1 MNWKR
6 VITLGFLGI
15 TLGVGQSYGLDIN
28 IPGAFPPA
36 PEDSYQHYRID
47 PKVTRLMEQS
57 IEKEIPAIRA
67 KDPNYDRSQLESDIY
82 ATKELNNAVMYSR
95 TVLILRDNRSD
106 IKFTAPYES
115 GIGIARL
122 DNTKDVV
129 RMGRIFSRIAQ
140 LGYEVRPQPKGNL
153 WENTNIEYSKLNS
166 DILRKEF
173 EGSKGD
179 IRPDGSKMLGSGTFA
194 YKGIEK
200 ATWDV
205 IKYDS
210 DNIIGT
216 LNFTLPTSPTRSYH
230 IGYQMSDR
238 LNHDVLKDN
247 EQEIMNSTM
256 APLVNTIL
264 PSIKPASA
272 ILENTTPV
280 RVENFTFQV
289 FKNSKHIGRETLKN
303 GGYKVI
309 YSSGNIKEEIIV
321 TPLSSIDNVKKQNV
335 LFNYLNDFVYTEALS
350 KRKPIQSATVWNDA
364 TPGVYLEVEGDKYT
378 LFTMTVYDENYRYT
392 YMVKK
397 PHDIHVSNYK
407 IRDMIQYVDNKKNK
421 TNYDKIKLGLGVPP
435 DIFGDTKI
443 FNK

>member
-1 MNWKR
+1 MNLKR
-6 VITLGFLGI
+6 VITLGLLGI

-36 PEDSYQHYRID
+36 PEDAYQHYRID
-47 PKVTRLMEQS
+47 PIVSGSMERS
-57 IEKEIPAIRA
+57 IEKNLPAIRA
-67 KDPNYDRSQLESDIY
+67 KDPNYDKSKLDFDIY

-95 TVLILRDNRSD
+95 TVLILRDNGTD
-106 IKFTAPYES
+106 IKFTSPYES

-122 DNTKDVV
+122 DNTKNVL
-129 RMGRIFSRIAQ
+129 RMGRILSQIGQ

-173 EGSKGD
+173 EGRKEA
-179 IRPDGSKMLGSGTFA
+179 IRPDDSKMLGSGTFS

-210 DNIIGT
+210 ENIIGT
-216 LNFTLPTSPTRSYH
+216 LNFTLPSSPTISYH
-230 IGYQMSDR
+230 IGYQMGFD
-238 LNHDVLKDN
+238 LNHNVLKDN
-247 EQEIMNSTM
+247 EQEIMNVTM
-256 APLVNTIL
+256 APLVNDIL

-280 RVENFTFQV
+280 RVGNFTFQV

-303 GGYKVI
+303 GGYKVN

-321 TPLSSIDNVKKQNV
+321 TPLSSMDNVKKQNI
-335 LFNYLNDFVYTEALS
+335 LYNYLNDFVYTESLS
-350 KRKPIQSATVWNDA
+350 EGKPIQSATVWNDA
-364 TPGVYLEVEGDKYT
+364 TPGVYLEVEGEKYT

-407 IRDMIQYVDNKKNK
+407 IRDMIQYVDNMKNK
-421 TNYDKIKLGLGVPP
+421 ANYDKVKLGLGVSP
-435 DIFGDTKI
+435 DVFGNTKA
-443 FNK
+443 FYK

>member
-1 MNWKR
+1 MNLKR
-6 VITLGFLGI
+6 VITLGLLGI

-36 PEDSYQHYRID
+36 PEDAYQHYRID
-47 PKVTRLMEQS
+47 PIVSGSMERS
-57 IEKEIPAIRA
+57 IEKNLPAIRA
-67 KDPNYDRSQLESDIY
+67 KDPNYDKSKLDFDIY

-95 TVLILRDNRSD
+95 TVLILRDNGTD
-106 IKFTAPYES
+106 IKFTSPYES

-122 DNTKDVV
+122 DNTKNVL
-129 RMGRIFSRIAQ
+129 RMGRILSQIGQ

-173 EGSKGD
+173 EGRKEA
-179 IRPDGSKMLGSGTFA
+179 IRPDDSKMLGSGTFS

-210 DNIIGT
+210 ENIIGT
-216 LNFTLPTSPTRSYH
+216 LNFTLPSSPTISYH
-230 IGYQMSDR
+230 IGYQMGFD
-238 LNHDVLKDN
+238 LNHNVLKDN
-247 EQEIMNSTM
+247 EQEIMNVTM
-256 APLVNTIL
+256 APLVNDIL

-280 RVENFTFQV
+280 RVGNFTFQV

-303 GGYKVI
+303 GGYKVN

-321 TPLSSIDNVKKQNV
+321 TPLSSMDNVKKQNI
-335 LFNYLNDFVYTEALS
+335 LYNYLNDFVYTESLS
-350 KRKPIQSATVWNDA
+350 ERKPIQSATVWNDA
-364 TPGVYLEVEGDKYT
+364 TPGVYLEVEGEKYT

-407 IRDMIQYVDNKKNK
+407 IRDMIQYVDNMKNK
-421 TNYDKIKLGLGVPP
+421 ANYDKVKLGLGVSP
-435 DIFGDTKI
+435 DVFGNTKA
-443 FNK
+443 FYR

>member
-1 MNWKR
+1 MNLKR
-6 VITLGFLGI
+6 VITLGLLGI
-15 TLGVGQSYGLDIN
+15 TLGVGQSYGLDID

-36 PEDSYQHYRID
+36 PEDAYQHYRID
-47 PKVTRLMEQS
+47 PIVSGSMERS
-57 IEKEIPAIRA
+57 IEKNLPAIRA
-67 KDPNYDRSQLESDIY
+67 KDPNYDKSKLDFDIY

-95 TVLILRDNRSD
+95 TVLILSDNGTD
-106 IKFTAPYES
+106 IKFTSPYES

-122 DNTKDVV
+122 DNTKNVL
-129 RMGRIFSRIAQ
+129 RMGRILSQIGQ

-173 EGSKGD
+173 EGRKEA
-179 IRPDGSKMLGSGTFA
+179 IRPDDSKMLGSGTFS

-210 DNIIGT
+210 ENIIGT
-216 LNFTLPTSPTRSYH
+216 LNFTLPSSPTISYH
-230 IGYQMSDR
+230 IGYQMGFD
-238 LNHDVLKDN
+238 LNHNVLKDN
-247 EQEIMNSTM
+247 EQEIMNVTM
-256 APLVNTIL
+256 APLVNDIL

-280 RVENFTFQV
+280 RVGNFTFQV

-303 GGYKVI
+303 GGYKVN

-321 TPLSSIDNVKKQNV
+321 TPLSSMDNVKKQNI
-335 LFNYLNDFVYTEALS
+335 LYNYLNDFVYTESLS
-350 KRKPIQSATVWNDA
+350 EGKPIQSATVWNDA
-364 TPGVYLEVEGDKYT
+364 TPGVYLEVEGEKYT

-407 IRDMIQYVDNKKNK
+407 IRDMIQYVDNMKNK
-421 TNYDKIKLGLGVPP
+421 ANYDKVKLGLGVSP
-435 DIFGDTKI
+435 DVFGNTKA
-443 FNK
+443 FYK

>member
-1 MNWKR
+1 MNLKR
-6 VITLGFLGI
+6 VITLGLLGI

-36 PEDSYQHYRID
+36 PEDAYQHYRID
-47 PKVTRLMEQS
+47 PIVSGSMERS
-57 IEKEIPAIRA
+57 IEKNLPAIRA
-67 KDPNYDRSQLESDIY
+67 KDPNYDKSKLDFDIY

-95 TVLILRDNRSD
+95 TVLILRDNGTD
-106 IKFTAPYES
+106 IKFTSPYES

-122 DNTKDVV
+122 DNTKNVL
-129 RMGRIFSRIAQ
+129 RMGRILSQIGQ

-173 EGSKGD
+173 EGRKEA
-179 IRPDGSKMLGSGTFA
+179 IRPDDSKMLGSGTFS

-210 DNIIGT
+210 ENIIGT
-216 LNFTLPTSPTRSYH
+216 LNFTLPSSPTISYH
-230 IGYQMSDR
+230 IGYQMGVD
-238 LNHDVLKDN
+238 LNHNVLKDN
-247 EQEIMNSTM
+247 EQEIMNVTM
-256 APLVNTIL
+256 APLVNDIL

-280 RVENFTFQV
+280 RVGNFTFQV

-303 GGYKVI
+303 GGYKVN

-321 TPLSSIDNVKKQNV
+321 TPLSSMDNVKKQNI
-335 LFNYLNDFVYTEALS
+335 LYNYLNDFVYTESLS
-350 KRKPIQSATVWNDA
+350 ERKPIQSATVWNDA
-364 TPGVYLEVEGDKYT
+364 TPGVYLEVEGEKYT

-407 IRDMIQYVDNKKNK
+407 IRDMIQYVDNMKNK
-421 TNYDKIKLGLGVPP
+421 ANYDKVKLGLGVSP
-435 DIFGDTKI
+435 DVFGNTKA
-443 FNK
+443 FYK

>member
-1 MNWKR
+1 MNLKR
-6 VITLGFLGI
+6 VITLGLLGI
-15 TLGVGQSYGLDIN
+15 TLGVGQSYGLDID

-36 PEDSYQHYRID
+36 PEDAYQHYRID
-47 PKVTRLMEQS
+47 PIVSGSMERS
-57 IEKEIPAIRA
+57 IEKNLPAIRA
-67 KDPNYDRSQLESDIY
+67 KDPNYNKSKLDFDIY

-95 TVLILRDNRSD
+95 TVLILRDNGTD
-106 IKFTAPYES
+106 IKFTSPYES

-122 DNTKDVV
+122 DNTKNVL
-129 RMGRIFSRIAQ
+129 RMGRILSQIGQ

-173 EGSKGD
+173 EGRKEA
-179 IRPDGSKMLGSGTFA
+179 IRPDDSKMLGSGTFS

-210 DNIIGT
+210 ENIIGT
-216 LNFTLPTSPTRSYH
+216 LNFTLPSSPTISYH
-230 IGYQMSDR
+230 IGYQMGFD
-238 LNHDVLKDN
+238 LNHNVLKDN
-247 EQEIMNSTM
+247 EQEIMNVTM
-256 APLVNTIL
+256 APLVNDIL

-280 RVENFTFQV
+280 RVGNFTFQV

-303 GGYKVI
+303 GGYKVN

-321 TPLSSIDNVKKQNV
+321 TPLSSMDNVKKQNI
-335 LFNYLNDFVYTEALS
+335 LYNYLNDFVYTESLS
-350 KRKPIQSATVWNDA
+350 EGKPIQSATVWNDA
-364 TPGVYLEVEGDKYT
+364 TPGVYLEVEGEKYT

-407 IRDMIQYVDNKKNK
+407 IRDMIQYVDNMKNK
-421 TNYDKIKLGLGVPP
+421 ANYDKVKLGLGVSP
-435 DIFGDTKI
+435 DVFGNTKA
-443 FNK
+443 FYK

>member
-1 MNWKR
+1 MNLKR
-6 VITLGFLGI
+6 VITLGLLGI
-15 TLGVGQSYGLDIN
+15 TLGVGQSYGLDID

-36 PEDSYQHYRID
+36 PEDAYQHYRID
-47 PKVTRLMEQS
+47 PIVSGSMERS
-57 IEKEIPAIRA
+57 IEKNLPAIRA
-67 KDPNYDRSQLESDIY
+67 KDPNYDKSKLDFDIY

-95 TVLILRDNRSD
+95 TVLILRDNGTD
-106 IKFTAPYES
+106 IKFTSPYES

-122 DNTKDVV
+122 DNTKNVL
-129 RMGRIFSRIAQ
+129 RMGRILSQIGQ

-173 EGSKGD
+173 EGRKEA
-179 IRPDGSKMLGSGTFA
+179 IRPDDSKMLGSGTFS
-194 YKGIEK
+194 YRGIEK

-210 DNIIGT
+210 ENIIGT
-216 LNFTLPTSPTRSYH
+216 LNFTLPSSPTISYH
-230 IGYQMSDR
+230 IGYQMGFD
-238 LNHDVLKDN
+238 LNHNVLKDN
-247 EQEIMNSTM
+247 EQEIMNVTM
-256 APLVNTIL
+256 APLVNDIL

-303 GGYKVI
+303 GGYKVN

-321 TPLSSIDNVKKQNV
+321 TPLSSMDNVKKQNI
-335 LFNYLNDFVYTEALS
+335 LYNYLNDFVYTESLS
-350 KRKPIQSATVWNDA
+350 EGKPIQSATVWNDA
-364 TPGVYLEVEGDKYT
+364 TPGVYLEVEGEKYT

-407 IRDMIQYVDNKKNK
+407 IRDMIQYVDNMKNK
-421 TNYDKIKLGLGVPP
+421 ANYDKVKLGLGVSP
-435 DIFGDTKI
+435 DVFGNTKA
-443 FNK
+443 FYK

>member
-1 MNWKR
+1 MNLKR
-6 VITLGFLGI
+6 VITLGLLGI
-15 TLGVGQSYGLDIN
+15 TLGVGQSYGLDID

-36 PEDSYQHYRID
+36 PEDAYQHYRID
-47 PKVTRLMEQS
+47 PIVSGSMERS
-57 IEKEIPAIRA
+57 IEKNLPAIRA
-67 KDPNYDRSQLESDIY
+67 KDPNYDKSKLDFDIY

-95 TVLILRDNRSD
+95 TVLILRDNGTD
-106 IKFTAPYES
+106 IKFTSPYES

-122 DNTKDVV
+122 DNTKNVL
-129 RMGRIFSRIAQ
+129 RMGRILSQIGQ

-173 EGSKGD
+173 EGRKEA
-179 IRPDGSKMLGSGTFA
+179 IRPDDSKMLGSGTFS
-194 YKGIEK
+194 YRGIEK

-210 DNIIGT
+210 ENIIGT
-216 LNFTLPTSPTRSYH
+216 LNFTLPSSPTISYH
-230 IGYQMSDR
+230 IGYQMGFD
-238 LNHDVLKDN
+238 LNHNVLKDN
-247 EQEIMNSTM
+247 EQEIMNVTM
-256 APLVNTIL
+256 APLVNDIL

-280 RVENFTFQV
+280 RVGNFTFQV

-303 GGYKVI
+303 GGYKVN

-321 TPLSSIDNVKKQNV
+321 TPLSSMDNVKKQNI
-335 LFNYLNDFVYTEALS
+335 LYNYLNDFVYTESLS
-350 KRKPIQSATVWNDA
+350 EGKPIQSATVWNDA
-364 TPGVYLEVEGDKYT
+364 TPGVYLEVEGEKYT

-407 IRDMIQYVDNKKNK
+407 IRDMIQYVDNMKNK
-421 TNYDKIKLGLGVPP
+421 ANYDKVKLGLGVSP
-435 DIFGDTKI
+435 DVFGNTKA
-443 FNK
+443 FYK

>member
-15 TLGVGQSYGLDIN
+15 TLGVGQSYGIDIN

-82 ATKELNNAVMYSR
+82 ATKELNNAIMYSR
-95 TVLILRDNRSD
+95 TVLILRDNGSD

-122 DNTKDVV
+122 DNTKDIV

-140 LGYEVRPQPKGNL
+140 LGYEVRSQPKGNL
-153 WENTNIEYSKLNS
+153 WENTNIEYGKLNS

-173 EGSKGD
+173 EGRKGD
-179 IRPDGSKMLGSGTFA
+179 IRPDGSKMLGSGTFT
-194 YKGIEK
+194 YKGMEK

-230 IGYQMSDR
+230 IGYQMSGR
-238 LNHDVLKDN
+238 LNHGVLKDN

-272 ILENTTPV
+272 ILESTTPV

-303 GGYKVI
+303 GGYKVN

-321 TPLSSIDNVKKQNV
+321 TPLSPIDNVKKQNV
-335 LFNYLNDFVYTEALS
+335 LFNYLNDFVYTESLS

>member
-1 MNWKR
+1 MNLKR
-6 VITLGFLGI
+6 VITLGLLGI
-15 TLGVGQSYGLDIN
+15 TLGVGQSYGLDID

-36 PEDSYQHYRID
+36 PEDAYQHYRID
-47 PKVTRLMEQS
+47 PIVSGSMERS
-57 IEKEIPAIRA
+57 IEKNLPAIRA
-67 KDPNYDRSQLESDIY
+67 KDPNYDKSKLDFDIY

-95 TVLILRDNRSD
+95 TVLILRDNGTD
-106 IKFTAPYES
+106 IKFTSPYES

-122 DNTKDVV
+122 DNTKNVL
-129 RMGRIFSRIAQ
+129 RMGRILSQIGQ

-173 EGSKGD
+173 EGRKEA
-179 IRPDGSKMLGSGTFA
+179 IRPDDSKMLGSGTFS
-194 YKGIEK
+194 YRGIEK

-210 DNIIGT
+210 ENIIGT
-216 LNFTLPTSPTRSYH
+216 LNFTLPSSPTISYH
-230 IGYQMSDR
+230 IGYQMGFD
-238 LNHDVLKDN
+238 LNHNVLKDN
-247 EQEIMNSTM
+247 EQEIMNVTM
-256 APLVNTIL
+256 APLVNDIL

-280 RVENFTFQV
+280 RVGNFTFQV

-303 GGYKVI
+303 GGYKVN

-321 TPLSSIDNVKKQNV
+321 TPLSSMDNVKKQNI
-335 LFNYLNDFVYTEALS
+335 LYNYLNDFVYTESLS
-350 KRKPIQSATVWNDA
+350 EGKPIQSATVWNDA
-364 TPGVYLEVEGDKYT
+364 TPGVYLEVEGEKYT

-407 IRDMIQYVDNKKNK
+407 IRDMIQYVDNMKNK
-421 TNYDKIKLGLGVPP
+421 ENYDKVKLGLGVSP
-435 DIFGDTKI
+435 DVFGNTKA
-443 FNK
+443 FYK

>member
-1 MNWKR
+1 MNLKR
-6 VITLGFLGI
+6 VITLGILGI
-15 TLGVGQSYGLDIN
+15 TLGVGQSHGLDIN

-36 PEDSYQHYRID
+36 PEDAYQHYRID
-47 PKVTRLMEQS
+47 PIVSRSMERS
-57 IEKEIPAIRA
+57 IEKNLPTIRA
-67 KDPNYDRSQLESDIY
+67 KDPNYDKSKLESDIY

-95 TVLILRDNRSD
+95 TVLILRDNGTD
-106 IKFTAPYES
+106 IKFTSPYES

-122 DNTKDVV
+122 DNTKNVL
-129 RMGRIFSRIAQ
+129 RMGRILSQIGQ

-173 EGSKGD
+173 EGRKEA
-179 IRPDGSKMLGSGTFA
+179 IRPDDSKMLGSGTFS

-210 DNIIGT
+210 ENIIGT
-216 LNFTLPTSPTRSYH
+216 LNFTLPSSPTISYH
-230 IGYQMSDR
+230 IGYQMGFD
-238 LNHDVLKDN
+238 LNHNVLKDN
-247 EQEIMNSTM
+247 EQEIMNVTM
-256 APLVNTIL
+256 APLVNDIL

-280 RVENFTFQV
+280 RVGNFTFQV

-303 GGYKVI
+303 GGYKVN

-321 TPLSSIDNVKKQNV
+321 TPLSSMDNVKKQNI
-335 LFNYLNDFVYTEALS
+335 LYNYLNDFVYTESLS
-350 KRKPIQSATVWNDA
+350 ERKPIQSATVWNDA
-364 TPGVYLEVEGDKYT
+364 TPGVYLEVEGEKYT

-407 IRDMIQYVDNKKNK
+407 IRDMIQYVDNMKNK
-421 TNYDKIKLGLGVPP
+421 ANYDKVKLGLGVSP
-435 DIFGDTKI
+435 DVFGNTKA
-443 FNK
+443 FYR